1 MARITPQSNP
11 TVDEMCNLEKSMNNK
26 ASQPFGQTNFN
37 RTLRGRIG
45 RIIRAGT
52 LAVPVLLAMGASGMA
67 EAAATAQPDYL
78 SDHPELIISSTQSWG
93 TLGIDVAAG
102 GAPLQIGEK
111 RFDKGLG
118 HHANGVITLMAD
130 GQYESFDAEI
140 GLQPCPGGSVIFR
153 VSVDGQPRFD
163 SGVMHSGDAPKP
175 VHVPL
180 SGAQEVRLEANDAG
194 DGIGCDMANWANA
207 RLTPASNAAR
217 IRPAEHSVDM
227 ARFARVA
234 TWDPNRSK
242 GARADR
248 IQEFRADDLFTEREL
263 KPDRD
268 GNYTVPAWTN
278 GASCI
283 GLQWLNRRTLR
294 ELALEFADG
303 ARVPSPDSVRLEGW
317 FGESAWQGN
326 WKPLTNECRSE
337 ERRLIFKLAP
347 KAGAVQTQKIR
358 WVLPAVSRPQL
369 VRLSA
374 FTRSVW
380 ATTNLF
386 VQIEQPKAGARGE
399 VTVWNGESINRSS
412 ITHPKPE
419 ISWPLSQLLGLS
431 VRYSRPSS
439 FKSDPT
445 VLQFRLPTG
454 NVGVA
459 VEDVLANDCVYLPD
473 HGLFVAREP
482 LPVTLADY
490 KRRIAGRKT
499 ILEEV
504 RALPDQTFAQ
514 AMAKTHHAA
523 QSEGP
528 VMLSL
533 TCDNAKFVV
542 ERDGVVRFQT
552 AIVTDTVWLKNA
564 GELRP
569 EFGQG
574 PAELVTRQLEGGW
587 LPSPLLTFRNAGVTY
602 AERSFVAPCDEPGA
616 DPARLNRRSVC
627 VSEFTL
633 TNAQP
638 VAAPA
643 RLALNFL
650 VNSREKTSA
659 SVAKC
664 PQGWLVAGENG
675 PLALVT
681 SAADNGLTATAEGG
695 TISFTGTLPPQ
706 GTARCVVFLRA
717 RDEDLLSLPPVA
729 ILRAAFES
737 HWNAAL
743 APAMQIETPDPLLND
758 VIRSSQVRC
767 LIAARNEADGTRVAA
782 WIAAMSYGP
791 LESESH
797 SVIRGMDFMGHSDF
811 ARRSLDFFVHRYNTN
826 GFLTTGYTTFGT
838 AWHLWTLGEHYQL
851 SRDKNWLRQAAPDLA
866 RVGHWIIRQT
876 EKTKKRDA
884 HGQPVPEFGLMPP
897 GVLADWNSFAYHY
910 AMNAYYAAALRGLGD
925 ALGDLGH
932 PDAAS
937 FKRHA
942 AELRANTLRAYAWTQ
957 SRAPALA
964 LRDGTWIPHYPSQVH
979 SPGKLADFFPGQDGG
994 RSWCYDVEIGAHQLV
1009 PAGILDPNSREV
1021 DRMMDHMEDV
1031 QFLADG
1037 WFDYP
1042 ATTNHS
1048 DWFNLGGFSKVQPY
1062 YTRNCEVSALRDDV
1076 KPFVRSYFN
1085 TLAAMLNPEV
1095 LTLWEHFNRSGAWD
1109 KTHET
1114 GYFLHQTRTMLVQE
1128 RDNELWLAPFVT
1140 SNWLRD
1146 GQRVSVKNAPTRFGE
1161 VSYEIKSRADQGY
1174 IEATINPSARQTP
1187 KLLVLR
1193 LRHPDGKPMRTVTVN
1208 GKAHHKFDPKE
1219 ETVRI
1224 IPDAAKPIVVR
1235 ASY

>member
-1 MARITPQSNP
+1 
-11 TVDEMCNLEKSMNNK
+11 
-26 ASQPFGQTNFN
+26 
-37 RTLRGRIG
+37 
-45 RIIRAGT
+45 
-52 LAVPVLLAMGASGMA
+52 
-67 EAAATAQPDYL
+67 
-78 SDHPELIISSTQSWG
+78 
-93 TLGIDVAAG
+93 
-102 GAPLQIGEK
+102 
-111 RFDKGLG
+111 
-118 HHANGVITLMAD
+118 
-130 GQYESFDAEI
+130 
-140 GLQPCPGGSVIFR
+140 
-153 VSVDGQPRFD
+153 
-163 SGVMHSGDAPKP
+163 
-175 VHVPL
+175 
-180 SGAQEVRLEANDAG
+180 
-194 DGIGCDMANWANA
+194 
-207 RLTPASNAAR
+207 
-217 IRPAEHSVDM
+217 
-227 ARFARVA
+227 
-234 TWDPNRSK
+234 
-242 GARADR
+242 
-248 IQEFRADDLFTEREL
+248 
-263 KPDRD
+263 
-268 GNYTVPAWTN
+268 
-278 GASCI
+278 
-283 GLQWLNRRTLR
+283 
-294 ELALEFADG
+294 
-303 ARVPSPDSVRLEGW
+303 
-317 FGESAWQGN
+317 
-326 WKPLTNECRSE
+326 
-337 ERRLIFKLAP
+337 
-347 KAGAVQTQKIR
+347 
-358 WVLPAVSRPQL
+358 
-369 VRLSA
+369 
-374 FTRSVW
+374 
-380 ATTNLF
+380 
-386 VQIEQPKAGARGE
+386 
-399 VTVWNGESINRSS
+399 
-412 ITHPKPE
+412 
-419 ISWPLSQLLGLS
+419 
-431 VRYSRPSS
+431 
-439 FKSDPT
+439 
-445 VLQFRLPTG
+445 
-454 NVGVA
+454 
-459 VEDVLANDCVYLPD
+459 
-473 HGLFVAREP
+473 
-482 LPVTLADY
+482 
-490 KRRIAGRKT
+490 
-499 ILEEV
+499 
-504 RALPDQTFAQ
+504 
-514 AMAKTHHAA
+514 
-523 QSEGP
+523 
-528 VMLSL
+528 MLSL

-542 ERDGVVRFQT
+542 ERNGLVRFQT
-552 AIVTDTVWLKNA
+552 TLVTDTVWPKNA

-574 PAELVTRQLEGGW
+574 PAELVARQLDDGW
-587 LPSPLLTFRNAGVTY
+587 LPSPLLTFRNAGVIYT
-602 AERSFVAPCDEPGA
+602 ERSFVAPSDEPGA
-616 DPARLNRRSVC
+616 NPVRLNRRSVC
-627 VSEFTL
+627 VTEFTL

-664 PQGWLVAGENG
+664 PQGWVVTGENG

-681 SAADNGLTATAEGG
+681 SAADGGLTATAESG
-695 TISFTGTLPPQ
+695 TISFTGTLPPN

-717 RDEDLLSLPPVA
+717 RDEDLLTLPPVA
-729 ILRAAFES
+729 NLRAAFES

-767 LIAARNEADGTRVAA
+767 LIAARNEADGARVAA

-876 EKTKKRDA
+876 EKTKQHDA
-884 HGQPVPEFGLMPP
+884 HGQPMPEFGLMPP

-910 AMNAYYAAALRGLGD
+910 AMNAYYAAALRGLGE

-957 SRAPALA
+957 SHAPALP

-979 SPGKLADFFPGQDGG
+979 SPGKLGDFFPGQDAG

-1009 PAGILDPNSREV
+1009 PTGILDPISREV
-1021 DRMMDHMEDV
+1021 GRMMDHMEDV

-1042 ATTNHS
+1042 ATTNLG

-1128 RDNELWLAPFVT
+1128 RDHELWLAPFVT
-1140 SNWLRD
+1140 SHWLCD

-1161 VSYEIKSRADQGY
+1161 ISYEIKSRAGEGF
-1174 IEATINPSARQTP
+1174 IEARIEPPTRQKP
-1187 KLLVLR
+1187 AQIVLR
-1193 LRHPDGKPMRTVTVN
+1193 LRHPDGKPMRSVTVN
-1208 GKAHHKFDPKE
+1208 GKACRKFNPKE

-1224 IPDAAKPIVVR
+1224 VPNVAATIIVR